1 VALRLYDTRSRSLR
15 DFEPLAPGVVTLYVC
30 GPTVQSAPHLGHVRS
45 AVAFDVVRRWLAA
58 SGYDVLHLR
67 NVTDIDDK
75 ILVNADAQQVPWWGL
90 ATSVT
95 RQFHAAYDAL
105 NCLPPTGE
113 PRATGH
119 IPEMVALIQR
129 LIDSDHAYAAG
140 GDVYFDVRSHA
151 AYGELSGQRPD
162 AMLPSDEGSTKRSPL
177 DFALWK
183 GAKPGEPAWE
193 TPWGP
198 GRPGWH
204 IECSAMATKYLG
216 PTFDIH
222 GGGLDLVFPHHEN
235 ELAQSSAV
243 GDGFARFWLHHG
255 LLNTSGTKMSKSLG
269 NSLFVPELL
278 ASSRP
283 QALRYYLVSPHYRSE
298 SEWSDAGL
306 AEADAAYGRI
316 ENFLTR
322 ASERF
327 AGVTAG
333 ELPAAFVE
341 AMDDDIAAP
350 SALGAIHDT
359 VRRGNS
365 ALADGDETVAR
376 DAYAATLAMT
386 DVLGLSPS
394 DFEGSGDP
402 GLMQVVEAIVP
413 ALLAARQ
420 AARERKDFAESDR
433 IRDALADAG
442 VQVEDTADGPR
453 WRVGPSGGLI

>member
-1 VALRLYDTRSRSLR
+1 MALRLYDTRTRAVR
-15 DFEPLAPGVVTLYVC
+15 DFKPLTPGLVTLYVC
-30 GPTVQSAPHLGHVRS
+30 GPTVQSAPHIGHVRS
-45 AVAFDVVRRWLAA
+45 AVAFDVVRRWLSV
-58 SGYDVLHLR
+58 SGYEVHFLR
-67 NVTDIDDK
+67 NITDVDDK
-75 ILVNADAQQVPWWGL
+75 ILVNADAAGTPWWAL
-90 ATSVT
+90 ATEVT
-95 RQFHAAYDAL
+95 RQFQAAYDAL
-105 NCLPPTGE
+105 NCLTPTGE

-129 LIDSDHAYAAG
+129 LIDAGHAYPSA

-162 AMLPSDEGSTKRSPL
+162 AMLPTEDAGVKRSPL

-216 PTFDIH
+216 PTFDVH

-235 ELAQSSAV
+235 ELAQSSAA

-255 LLNTSGTKMSKSLG
+255 MLNTGGTKMSKSLG
-269 NSLFVPELL
+269 NSFFVTDLL
-278 ASSRP
+278 GSARP
-283 QALRYYLVSPHYRSE
+283 QAVRYYLVSPHYRSDSDW
-298 SEWSDAGL
+298 SEAGL
-306 AEADAAYGRI
+306 VEAESAYGRI

-322 ASERF
+322 AAERF
-327 AGVTAG
+327 AGVDAG
-333 ELPAAFVE
+333 GLPADFVA
-341 AMDDDIAAP
+341 AMDDDVGVPA
-350 SALGAIHDT
+350 ALGVLHDT

-365 ALADGDETVAR
+365 ALADGDETAAR
-376 DAYAATLAMT
+376 EAYAGVVAMT
-386 DVLGLSPS
+386 DVLGLSPG
-394 DFEGSGDP
+394 DFAAGGESG
-402 GLMQVVEAIVP
+402 LTRVVDALVP
-413 ALLAARQ
+413 ALLTARQ

-442 VQVEDTADGPR
+442 VIVEDTADGPR
-453 WRVGPSGGLI
+453 WHL

>member
-1 VALRLYDTRSRSLR
+1 VALRLYDTRTRAVR
-15 DFEPLAPGVVTLYVC
+15 DFEPLTPGLATLYVC
-30 GPTVQSAPHLGHVRS
+30 GPTVQSAPHIGHVRS
-45 AVAFDVVRRWLAA
+45 AVAFDVVRRWLVA
-58 SGYDVLHLR
+58 SGYDVQHLR

-75 ILVNADAQQVPWWGL
+75 ILVNAASEGTPWWAL

-95 RQFHAAYDAL
+95 RQFQSAYDAL

-119 IPEMVALIQR
+119 IPEMVALIER
-129 LIDSDHAYAAG
+129 LIDAGHAYPAE
-140 GDVYFDVRSHA
+140 GDVYFDVRSHP

-162 AMLPSDEGSTKRSPL
+162 AMLPTDETGAKRSPL

-183 GAKPGEPAWE
+183 GAKPGEPSWD

-235 ELAQSSAV
+235 ELAQSTAA

-269 NSLFVPELL
+269 NSLFVADLL
-278 ASSRP
+278 AAARP

-298 SEWSDAGL
+298 SEWSDTGL
-306 AEADAAYGRI
+306 AEADAAYSRI

-322 ASERF
+322 AAERF
-327 AGVTAG
+327 PDAQADGG
-333 ELPAAFVE
+333 LAADFVA
-341 AMDDDIAAP
+341 AMDDDIAVP
-350 SALGAIHDT
+350 SALGVVHDT

-365 ALADGDETVAR
+365 ALADGDEAAAR
-376 DAYAATLAMT
+376 TAYAEVAAMT
-386 DVLGLSPS
+386 AVLGLSPD
-394 DFEGSGDP
+394 DFAAGGDAS
-402 GLMQVVEAIVP
+402 LTRVVEALMP
-413 ALLAARQ
+413 ALLSARQ
-420 AARERKDFAESDR
+420 AARERKDFTESDR
-433 IRDALADAG
+433 IRDALAAAG
-442 VQVEDTADGPR
+442 IVVEDTADGPR
-453 WRVGPSGGLI
+453 WRIGG